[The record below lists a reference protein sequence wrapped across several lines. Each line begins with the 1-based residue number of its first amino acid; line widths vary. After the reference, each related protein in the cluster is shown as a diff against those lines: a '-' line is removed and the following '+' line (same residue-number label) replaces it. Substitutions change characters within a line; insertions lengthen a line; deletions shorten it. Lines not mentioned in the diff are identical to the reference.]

1 MILSAKGIKKSFFND
16 SVRTDVLRGIN
27 IDIAEGEFVSI
38 IGKSG
43 CGKSTLLSILSSL
56 DKADEGKLY
65 FEGRD
70 ISRIDD
76 NESAKLRR
84 ESLGFVFQ
92 LPRML
97 RNLNLLDNILL
108 ASIDYNSDKAAVE
121 DKAIKLMSDIGI
133 EDIAEKKV
141 SQVSGGQLQR
151 AGICRA
157 LINNPKILFADEPT
171 GALDS
176 KTGADV
182 MKLFLKLHSEGKSIV
197 LVTHDINV
205 AAASERVLMMK
216 DGLIHKEL
224 KLSDD
229 SEANLKIINDTLAK
243 L

>member
-182 MKLFLKLHSEGKSIV
+182 MKLFLKLHKADAPMPPPPNRRSPRQCPHTHRSG
-197 LVTHDINV
+197 VTTWS
-205 AAASERVLMMK
+205 A
-216 DGLIHKEL
+216 
-224 KLSDD
+224 
-229 SEANLKIINDTLAK
+229 
-243 L
+243 

>member
-1 MILSAKGIKKSFFND
+1 M
-16 SVRTDVLRGIN
+16 
-27 IDIAEGEFVSI
+27 
-38 IGKSG
+38 
-43 CGKSTLLSILSSL
+43 C
-56 DKADEGKLY
+56 
-65 FEGRD
+65 RD

-229 SEANLKIINDTLAK
+229 SEANLKIINDTLAE